1 MKRKTN
7 LFYKSAS
14 QDSNFLTFSNYT
26 ESLTAN
32 LMSTDNKIFP
42 STFLCINIP
51 KLYDKSYAEKTYKEW
66 ENSMINSE
74 SNNAKYILRN
84 VIVDDNGVYV
94 DETGFRYNKD
104 VELTENQVNEI
115 TGKWIYDNTKP
126 IYHNKVIIDLYKAD
140 GKTKIGTPQEFF
152 DKNSTV
158 IKAIT
163 IDKIYIEFKD
173 NISFDSQKDI
183 FIWNKQQ
190 LINLLT
196 YYYENKLATLR
207 DWCVSN
213 NKIQE
218 QKLLPL
224 NYLLETISEFDSNY
238 KISCIGDVT
247 EQDWNGTF
255 ADTIC
260 VVSTSKYKSGTL
272 EIKKSDS
279 IDCLCELS
287 NESEKYLHGWY
298 TTKYNYNPDL
308 DFDKDG
314 KNTVSLNLNDT
325 NHLYTRF
332 LKDKTDKFIN
342 EFKRTHRIST
352 TNTDDY
358 NYYITKYIP
367 GADQKINEYEKTLQ
381 DIIDAS
387 KIEEIYIGPRYV
399 RDLNPKYDSTDN
411 GIIYYNMSSDISRI
425 NYELK
430 EAKQI
435 EFNVLIPLF
444 DIVDM
449 NYKTNSTKVETSD
462 YLDLTLDNS
471 VACIKNVPLG
481 MWFSGTS
488 PVVLNPDLSTGFCP
502 SWSLSLS
509 SQFKPFPN
517 STYMPD
523 EISQDSKKEAFCTF
537 AQILNKQNKL
547 FDKFIS
553 LSKNLNKLSDRV
565 ATLESAIGSVL
576 TTYNIDN
583 FTKDMIDFKN
593 QISYQVNY
601 LETQIVNLQPHWEQ
615 RD

>member
-104 VELTENQVNEI
+104 VELTEDQVNEI
-115 TGKWIYDNTKP
+115 TSKWIYDSTKP

-158 IKAIT
+158 IKSIT
-163 IDKIYIEFKD
+163 IDKIYIELKD
-173 NISFDSQKDI
+173 NISFDSQKDV

-224 NYLLETISEFDSNY
+224 NYLLETINEFDSNY

-260 VVSTSKYKSGTL
+260 VVSTSKYKSGIL

-279 IDCLCELS
+279 IDCLCEVS
-287 NESEKYLHGWY
+287 NESDKYLHGWY

-367 GADQKINEYEKTLQ
+367 EADQKINEYEKILQ

-411 GIIYYNMSSDISRI
+411 GTMYYNMSSDISRI
-425 NYELK
+425 NYEVK

>member
-115 TGKWIYDNTKP
+115 TSKWIYDNTKP

-140 GKTKIGTPQEFF
+140 GKTKIGTSQEFF
-152 DKNSTV
+152 DENSTV

-173 NISFDSQKDI
+173 NISFDSQKDV

-224 NYLLETISEFDSNY
+224 NYLLETINEFDSNY

-260 VVSTSKYKSGTL
+260 VISTSKYKSGTL

-399 RDLNPKYDSTDN
+399 RDLNPKYDSIDN

-547 FDKFIS
+547 FDQFIS

>member
-51 KLYDKSYAEKTYKEW
+51 KLYDKSYAEKTYEEW
-66 ENSMINSE
+66 KNSMINSE

-94 DETGFRYNKD
+94 DGTGFRYNKD

-115 TGKWIYDNTKP
+115 TNKWIYDNTKP

-140 GKTKIGTPQEFF
+140 GKTKIGTSQEFF

-173 NISFDSQKDI
+173 NISFDSQKDV

-190 LINLLT
+190 LINKLT
-196 YYYENKLATLR
+196 KYYENKLATLR

-224 NYLLETISEFDSNY
+224 NYLLETINEFDSNY

-260 VVSTSKYKSGTL
+260 VISTSKYKSGTL

-279 IDCLCELS
+279 IDCLCEVS

-399 RDLNPKYDSTDN
+399 RDLNPKYDSMDN
-411 GIIYYNMSSDISRI
+411 GIIYYNMSSDISKI
-425 NYELK
+425 NYELN

-547 FDKFIS
+547 FDQFIS

>member
-173 NISFDSQKDI
+173 NISFDSQKDV

-367 GADQKINEYEKTLQ
+367 VADQKINEYEKTLQ

-462 YLDLTLDNS
+462 YLDLILDNS

>member
-84 VIVDDNGVYV
+84 VIVDDNGVYA
-94 DETGFRYNKD
+94 DETGFRYDKD

-115 TGKWIYDNTKP
+115 TNKWIYDNTKP

-140 GKTKIGTPQEFF
+140 GKTKIGTSQEFF

-173 NISFDSQKDI
+173 NISFDSQKDV

-224 NYLLETISEFDSNY
+224 NYLLETINEFDSNY

-260 VVSTSKYKSGTL
+260 VISTSKYKSGTL

-279 IDCLCELS
+279 IDCLCEVS

-425 NYELK
+425 NYELN

-481 MWFSGTS
+481 MWFSGIS